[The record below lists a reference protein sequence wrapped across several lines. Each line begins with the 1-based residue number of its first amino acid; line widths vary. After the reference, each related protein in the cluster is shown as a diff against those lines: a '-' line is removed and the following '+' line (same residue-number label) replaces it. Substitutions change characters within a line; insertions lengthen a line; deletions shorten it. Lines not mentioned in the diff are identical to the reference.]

1 MAAKSILMHH
11 VRQIL
16 ELYICGKSHREIAR
30 ITGLAKNTVRAY
42 VSRAK
47 SFSTDIHFLLGHED
61 EVIRSLILV
70 PPKRCIEEDERHRYI
85 ESRKTYYLDE
95 LNRIGVT
102 KLILWNEYKAS
113 QPNGYGYTQFCK
125 YISDELKKRGVVAIF
140 THTPGDVMQ
149 VDFAG
154 DKMSIVDRNTGET
167 KECEMLI
174 CAFPYSH
181 LIYAIALPSQKQEAF
196 IEGICKALEYYG
208 GVPLSIKTDNLKSAV
223 VKSNRYEPTFTEAMS
238 FLAEHYN
245 TTITATRIYKPRDK
259 ASVEK
264 AVDLS
269 YKHIY
274 APLRDRIFSSIEEL
288 NIAIQESLEV
298 FNKRL
303 MQQKNISRIDLF
315 NRDEKEKLRPLPA
328 SKYQI
333 KHSIEAK
340 VQKNYHII
348 LGEDKKQYSV
358 PYQHVS
364 KKVKVVYTF
373 STVEI
378 YDNNTRIALHQ
389 RDFTNKSYIT
399 NALHMPDNHKTF
411 YEQKGWNKEDFLK
424 QANNIGEYAYQAIA
438 KILENKAFIEQSY
451 NSCLGVIRLKSKYS
465 KERLNMACKRALKG
479 KYISYRTIQNILQ
492 NNQDKLELESEK
504 PSSIP
509 HHDQTRGAEYY
520 Q

>member
-1 MAAKSILMHH
+1 MAAKSLQMHH

-16 ELYICGKSHREIAR
+16 ELYLNGKSHREIAK
-30 ITGLAKNTVRAY
+30 ITSLAKNTVRTY
-42 VSRAK
+42 LSRARA
-47 SFSTDIHFLLGHED
+47 FSSDITFLLSHED

-70 PPKRCIEEDERHRYI
+70 PPKRQIEEDERHQYI
-85 ESRKTYYLDE
+85 ASRTLYYLEE
-95 LNRIGVT
+95 LNRVGVT

-113 QPNGYGYTQFCK
+113 QPKGYGYTQFCK
-125 YISDELKKRGVVAIF
+125 YISDEHKKRGVVASF
-140 THTPGDVMQ
+140 THIPGDVMQ

-154 DKMSIVDRNTGET
+154 DKMSIVDRSTGET
-167 KECEMLI
+167 KECEMLV
-174 CAFPYSH
+174 CTLPYSH
-181 LIYAIALPSQKQEAF
+181 LIFVVALPSQKQEAF

-223 VKSNRYEPTFTEAMS
+223 VKANRYEPTFTDAML
-238 FLAEHYN
+238 FLGEHYN
-245 TTITATRIYKPRDK
+245 TTITATRVYKPRDK

-274 APLRDRIFSSIEEL
+274 APLRDRIFNYIEEL
-288 NIAIQESLEV
+288 NIAIQESLVV
-298 FNKRL
+298 FNNRL

-315 NRDEKEKLRPLPA
+315 NRDEKETLRPLPA
-328 SKYQI
+328 NKYQI
-333 KHSIEAK
+333 KHAIEAK

-358 PYQHVS
+358 PYTHVG
-364 KKVKVVYTF
+364 KKVKVIYTF
-373 STVEI
+373 TTIEI
-378 YDNNTRIALHQ
+378 YDKYTRIALHR
-389 RDFTNKSYIT
+389 RDFTNTSYIT
-399 NALHMPDNHKTF
+399 NAQHMPDNHKTF

-424 QANNIGEYAYQAIA
+424 QANNIGEYVYQAIV
-438 KILENKAFIEQSY
+438 KVLENTAFIEQSY
-451 NSCLGVIRLKSKYS
+451 NSCLGIFRLKSKYD

-479 KYISYRTIQNILQ
+479 KYISYKAIQNILQ

-509 HHDQTRGAEYY
+509 NHDQTRGAEYY

>member
-1 MAAKSILMHH
+1 MAAKSIQMHH

-16 ELYICGKSHREIAR
+16 ELYISGKSHRDIAK
-30 ITGLAKNTVRAY
+30 ITGLAKNTIRTY
-42 VSRAK
+42 LSRAK
-47 SFSTDIHFLLGHED
+47 SFSSDIPFILSHED
-61 EVIRSLILV
+61 EAIRSLILV
-70 PPKRCIEEDERHRYI
+70 PPKRRIEEDERHQYI

-125 YISDELKKRGVVAIF
+125 YISDELKKRGVVAVF

-154 DKMSIVDRNTGET
+154 DKMCITDRFTGEIID
-167 KECEMLI
+167 CEILI
-174 CAFPYSH
+174 CTLPYSH
-181 LIYAIALPSQKQEAF
+181 LIFAIALPSQKQEAF

-223 VKSNRYEPTFTEAMS
+223 IKANRYEPTFTDAMS
-238 FLAEHYN
+238 FLGEHYN

-274 APLRDRIFSSIEEL
+274 APLRDRIFYSIEEL
-288 NIAIQESLEV
+288 NLAIKEALDA
-298 FNKRL
+298 FNNRL

-315 NRDEKEKLRPLPA
+315 TRDEKEKLRPLPA
-328 SKYQI
+328 NKYQI
-333 KHSIEAK
+333 KHAIEAK

-358 PYQHVS
+358 PYQHVG

-378 YDNNTRIALHQ
+378 YDKNIRIALHQ
-389 RDFTNKSYIT
+389 RDFASKCYIT
-399 NALHMPDNHKTF
+399 NSQHMPANHKTF
-411 YEQKGWNKEDFLK
+411 FEQKGWNKDDFLK
-424 QANNIGEYAYQAIA
+424 QANNIGEYAYQAIE
-438 KILENKAFIEQSY
+438 KMLENTAFIEQSY

-465 KERLNMACKRALKG
+465 IERLNMACKRALKG
-479 KYISYRTIQNILQ
+479 KYVSYKTIQSILH
-492 NNQDKLELESEK
+492 NNQDKLELEPEK

-509 HHDQTRGAEYY
+509 NHDQTRGAEYY
-520 Q
+520 K